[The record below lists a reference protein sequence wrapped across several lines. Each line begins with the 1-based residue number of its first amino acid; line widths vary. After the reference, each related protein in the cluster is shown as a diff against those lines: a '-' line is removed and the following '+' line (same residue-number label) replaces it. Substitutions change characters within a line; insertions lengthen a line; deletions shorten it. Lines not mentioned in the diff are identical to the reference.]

1 MAELLMTSQVARLSG
16 LTTEGV
22 RAAER
27 RGDLRAIRAG
37 SVRLFERKEVER
49 FLKDRARGE
58 RPRKTTATS
67 KTSPTVP

>member
-1 MAELLMTSQVARLSG
+1 MAEFLVTSQVARESG

-37 SVRLFERKEVER
+37 SVRLFERAEVAR
-49 FLKDRARGE
+49 FLRERSRRRRA
-58 RPRKTTATS
+58 KVATS
-67 KTSPTVP
+67 EVALVRP